1 VRVSFEEAVRRLRS
15 GQLVAFPTETVYGL
29 GADATDPDAVLQI
42 FETKARPRFD
52 PLIVHVAD
60 VEAAEALVA
69 GPFDPRG
76 RALAEAFWPG
86 PLTLVL
92 PKRPVVPD
100 LVTAGLQSLAVRVPR
115 HPTALRLLEQAG
127 RPVAAPSAN
136 RFGRLSPTTAE
147 AVEAQLGDD
156 VPVLDGGPCG
166 VGVESTVVSLLRD
179 QPLLLRPGGLSREA
193 IESVIGPLSVPSKDR
208 LQRESPGRSVRHYAP
223 LTPLRWRETEDAPR
237 PDAGRLRLGG
247 PGESGWGA
255 DLDLSPA
262 GDLREAARTLFE
274 TLRRLDA
281 LGLRE
286 ILVEFVPRHG
296 LGAAIED
303 RLQKAMQ
310 S

>member
-136 RFGRLSPTTAE
+136 RFGRLSPTTGAT
-147 AVEAQLGDD
+147 LGCLSIS
-156 VPVLDGGPCG
+156 PVYP
-166 VGVESTVVSLLRD
+166 
-179 QPLLLRPGGLSREA
+179 
-193 IESVIGPLSVPSKDR
+193 
-208 LQRESPGRSVRHYAP
+208 Y
-223 LTPLRWRETEDAPR
+223 
-237 PDAGRLRLGG
+237 
-247 PGESGWGA
+247 
-255 DLDLSPA
+255 
-262 GDLREAARTLFE
+262 
-274 TLRRLDA
+274 
-281 LGLRE
+281 
-286 ILVEFVPRHG
+286 
-296 LGAAIED
+296 GAATDPNGRIWFTS
-303 RLQKAMQ
+303 RAWSLAMR
-310 S
+310 SS